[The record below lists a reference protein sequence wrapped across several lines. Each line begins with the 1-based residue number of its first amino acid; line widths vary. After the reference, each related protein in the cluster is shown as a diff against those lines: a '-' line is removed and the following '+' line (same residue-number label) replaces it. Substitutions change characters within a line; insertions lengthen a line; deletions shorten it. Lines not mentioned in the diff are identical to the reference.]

1 MKEKILCESV
11 EARIIPFDPVDENG
25 AKIVGQEG
33 TGMCLFLSMQ
43 AKDDGI
49 TDSWLSSTKYSLT
62 KFIEPAL
69 QDKVQKKVDSGR
81 PFVLNIF
88 VESVKVMPFWRMWTP
103 DSTRYVEGGDNLV
116 VNREGTPIVYNEV
129 TVITD
134 DPKANMQRLGE
145 NLRRAG
151 FKRGAMIDVDP
162 SFTTE
167 ADQFEDNLVVPP
179 TPVAAPAPQP
189 NRPQQQLRR

>member
-25 AKIVGQEG
+25 VKIAGQEG
-33 TGMCLFLSMQ
+33 TGMCLYLSMQ
-43 AKDDGI
+43 AKDDGV

-69 QDKVQKKVDSGR
+69 QEKVQKRVDSGR

-88 VESVKVMPFWRMWTP
+88 IEQVKVMPFWRMWTP
-103 DSTRYVEGGDNLV
+103 GSTRYVEGGDNLV
-116 VNREGTPIVYNEV
+116 VNRDGAPIVYDEV

-134 DPKANMQRLGE
+134 DPKANMQQLGE
-145 NLRRAG
+145 GLRRAG
-151 FKRGAMIDVDP
+151 FKRGAMVDVDDFMSP
-162 SFTTE
+162 E
-167 ADQFEDNLVVPP
+167 EDAFDDNVPP
-179 TPVAAPAPQP
+179 APAQPAPAQP
-189 NRPQQQLRR
+189 NRPQQQFRR